1 MHVII
6 SDEGKKKSGWLS
18 MGNTIKKPISKLNFG
33 FLSNRFLFLE
43 SQTSGNL
50 GNLTYMFSDF
60 REILEMEHNAP
71 CFPPHVL

>member
-18 MGNTIKKPISKLNFG
+18 MGITIKEPISKLNFG
-33 FLSNRFLFLE
+33 FLSNLFLFLE

-50 GNLTYMFSDF
+50 GNVTYMFSRVANVVADHD
-60 REILEMEHNAP
+60 EL
-71 CFPPHVL
+71 LTQ

>member
-1 MHVII
+1 MII

-18 MGNTIKKPISKLNFG
+18 MGITIKEPISKLNFG

-43 SQTSGNL
+43 SQTSGNV
-50 GNLTYMFSDF
+50 TYMFSDF
-60 REILEMEHNAP
+60 TEILEMEHNAP